1 MRTLGDARTS
11 LARYD
16 TVVLVSLLRV
26 LVVIVGVIV
35 GFGGVGCV
43 HVVTIQTDPTGGVVT
58 VDNEVIGNAPVQVK
72 KAVFFGDQLRV
83 AVEQEGYEPASVSVA
98 ASEWFVWP
106 GLFSV
111 VPLLGLPVSLPV
123 LFIPIAGPFIAA
135 AVVVGWGVVTSPALL
150 SLALIRKYPDT
161 VTVPLTRRRTD
172 VLTPADFFPPADD
185 LGPNPLPLDSTPTED
200 ETKRKPYPKPPP
212 GANPVP

>member
-1 MRTLGDARTS
+1 M
-11 LARYD
+11 
-16 TVVLVSLLRV
+16 LVSLLRV
-26 LVVIVGVIV
+26 LLVLVGV
-35 GFGGVGCV
+35 GSVGCV
-43 HVVTIQTDPTGGVVT
+43 HVVTIETDPTGAVVT

-72 KAVFFGDQLRV
+72 KAVFFGDQLRI
-83 AVEQEGYEPASVSVA
+83 AVERDGYESASMSVP

-106 GLFSV
+106 GLFAV
-111 VPLLGLPVSLPV
+111 VPLLGLPLSLPV

-135 AVVVGWGVVTSPALL
+135 AIVVGWGVVTSPALL

-185 LGPNPLPLDSTPTED
+185 LGPNPLPLDSTAPED
-200 ETKRKPYPKPPP
+200 EVPRKAYPKPSP